1 MSALRE
7 HLAGDQTDYTVIDNE
22 IKRLKRCLKRYDTQ
36 KRRLVG
42 LFRHGKIT
50 EDLILDELTTL
61 ETERET
67 DHSRLAELEQGRQ
80 RALQLTDMESMVAAF
95 YDNVQANLENCTFE
109 DKRLSL
115 AMLDIKVVATPDRV
129 DIQAFIAPTPI
140 QSSDGFTTIERT
152 SA

>member
-1 MSALRE
+1 
-7 HLAGDQTDYTVIDNE
+7 
-22 IKRLKRCLKRYDTQ
+22 
-36 KRRLVG
+36 
-42 LFRHGKIT
+42 
-50 EDLILDELTTL
+50 
-61 ETERET
+61 
-67 DHSRLAELEQGRQ
+67 
-80 RALQLTDMESMVAAF
+80 MESMVAAF